1 MVQQVQLSSEH
12 TQLNNWLIN
21 TKSTHA
27 IVKSPTMVNLF
38 KNIQLKMDYEEIFTI
53 ILEYSKTL
61 SNTFLGIDSE
71 HKYLFHK
78 QIDNIE
84 TGLTVKQDVHFKV
97 DVNSLIETFLF
108 NLKLHAPS
116 IFTGSLS
123 RRKRELNVEIG
134 TILSEFI
141 AARTT
146 VKLQSLQIQ
155 VSNFNI
161 KNKIMFLDKLR
172 NLNIVSEYRI
182 PLATERNKIDV
193 LISKIFFERISHFKS
208 LSANEHF
215 FPSDFL
221 NRVAKKRINLQSVTR
236 APINKRIRGDNML
249 DYSIS
254 ELDDEVFDPVD
265 VSSPLSDPT
274 SPSTVLPT
282 LTSIQHSEPMD
293 TGNVRDNSHSIS
305 SNTESDSLEIPTLEY
320 EHFSGHYIESRNFL
334 YPSFLNSG
342 IRNIREAK
350 NDYSDEK
357 TKINQFHTS
366 LEAPFND
373 DHLKDASS
381 NKAQVILTLKTYYE
395 IHQQNTKSFYLK
407 SVIELLDQI
416 ENYVVQNITST
427 SAELINTKFYDLK
440 FDVNNN
446 VLEKYPVSQDNVS
459 LHYPI
464 VVCYK
469 NSCLKRYIESELF
482 LTTNRSTVCK
492 TYIKLQ
498 SGNIY
503 CSKFETL
510 PCSTEIDYSTFLCPI
525 QPVLYHESFG
535 VWDDNSYTY
544 MGVRYDTE
552 FTKNKRMALVS
563 RYYPISEGLYFY
575 LFHHNYILYLFVCN
589 LITVAIFTFG
599 FLKTVI
605 NKLLTLHRNY
615 LHEREEREILAQRV
629 NQIYLAQLPANNNH
643 ARAVPALRF
652 YS

>member
-12 TQLNNWLIN
+12 ESKNNWLIN

-27 IVKSPTMVNLF
+27 VIKSPTMVNLF
-38 KNIQLKMDYEEIFTI
+38 EHIQLKMDYEEIFTI
-53 ILEYSKTL
+53 VLDYSKSL

-71 HKYLFHK
+71 HELLFNQ
-78 QIDNIE
+78 QINKIS
-84 TGLTVKQDVHFKV
+84 TGLTVKQDVHFIV
-97 DVNSLIETFLF
+97 DINSLIETFLF

-116 IFTGSLS
+116 IFTASLS

-161 KNKIMFLDKLR
+161 KNKIIFLDKLR
-172 NLNIVSEYRI
+172 NLDIVSEYRI
-182 PLATERNKIDV
+182 PLATERNKIDD

-221 NRVAKKRINLQSVTR
+221 DRVAKKRKNLQSVTR
-236 APINKRIRGDNML
+236 APINKKIRGDTML

-254 ELDDEVFDPVD
+254 ELDDEVFDPID

-274 SPSTVLPT
+274 SPSTFPPT

-305 SNTESDSLEIPTLEY
+305 SNTELDSLEIPTLEY

-334 YPSFLNSG
+334 YHSFLNSR

-350 NDYSDEK
+350 NEYSDGK
-357 TKINQFHTS
+357 TKIKEFHTS
-366 LEAPFND
+366 LETPFND
-373 DHLKDASS
+373 DHLKEASS
-381 NKAQVILTLKTYYE
+381 NKAQVILTSKTYYE

-416 ENYVVQNITST
+416 ENYVVQNITSV
-427 SAELINTKFYDLK
+427 SAKLSNNKFFDLK
-440 FDVNNN
+440 FNDKNNI
-446 VLEKYPVSQDNVS
+446 LEKYPVSQDNVT
-459 LHYPI
+459 LYYPI

-469 NSCLKRYIESELF
+469 SSCLNRYTESELF
-482 LTTNRSTVCK
+482 LTTNKSTVCK
-492 TYIKLQ
+492 NYIKLQ

-503 CSKFETL
+503 CSKFENL
-510 PCSTEIDYSTFLCPI
+510 PCSTETFHSTYLCPM
-525 QPVLYHESFG
+525 QPVLYHERFG
-535 VWDDNSYTY
+535 VWNDNLYTF
-544 MGVRYDTE
+544 MGVRYDTV
-552 FTKNKRMALVS
+552 FKKDKRLALVS
-563 RYYPISEGLYFY
+563 RYYPISEGLFFF
-575 LFHHNYILYLFVCN
+575 LTHHNYILYLFACN
-589 LITVAIFTFG
+589 LITVAIFSFG

-605 NKLLTLHRNY
+605 NKLSTLHRNY
-615 LHEREEREILAQRV
+615 LHEREEREILARRV

>member
-1 MVQQVQLSSEH
+1 MAQQVQLSSEH
-12 TQLNNWLIN
+12 EKLNNWLIN
-21 TKSTHA
+21 SKSTHA

-38 KNIQLKMDYEEIFTI
+38 EHIQLKMDYEEIFTI
-53 ILEYSKTL
+53 ILDYSKTL

-71 HKYLFHK
+71 HEFLFNK
-78 QIDNIE
+78 QINKIE

-97 DVNSLIETFLF
+97 DVNPLIETFLF

-116 IFTGSLS
+116 IFTASLS

-146 VKLQSLQIQ
+146 VKLQALQIQ

-161 KNKIMFLDKLR
+161 KNKLIFLDKLR
-172 NLNIVSEYRI
+172 NLDIVSEYRI
-182 PLATERNKIDV
+182 PLATERNRIDD

-221 NRVAKKRINLQSVTR
+221 NRVAKKRKNLQSVTR
-236 APINKRIRGDNML
+236 APINKKIRGDTML
-249 DYSIS
+249 DYSV
-254 ELDDEVFDPVD
+254 LDDEVFDPID

-274 SPSTVLPT
+274 SPSTFTPT
-282 LTSIQHSEPMD
+282 LTSIQQSEPMD

-305 SNTESDSLEIPTLEY
+305 SNTELDSLEIPTLEL
-320 EHFSGHYIESRNFL
+320 EHFSGHYVESRNFL
-334 YPSFLNSG
+334 YPSFLNSR
-342 IRNIREAK
+342 IRNSREVK

-357 TKINQFHTS
+357 TKIKQFHTS
-366 LEAPFND
+366 LETPFNE
-373 DHLKDASS
+373 DHLKEAST

-416 ENYVVQNITST
+416 ENFVIQNITSA
-427 SAELINTKFYDLK
+427 SAELINKKFFDLK
-440 FDVNNN
+440 FNENNN
-446 VLEKYPVSQDNVS
+446 LLEKYPVSQDNVS
-459 LHYPI
+459 LYYPI
-464 VVCYK
+464 QVCYK
-469 NSCLKRYIESELF
+469 NSCLNRYTESELF
-482 LTTNRSTVCK
+482 LTTNKSTVCK
-492 TYIKLQ
+492 NYIKLQ

-510 PCSTEIDYSTFLCPI
+510 PCSKESFHSTFLCPI

-535 VWDDNSYTY
+535 VWDDNSYTF
-544 MGVRYDTE
+544 MGVRYDTV
-552 FTKNKRMALVS
+552 FDKDKRLALVS
-563 RYYPISEGLYFY
+563 RYYPISEGLFFF
-575 LFHHNYILYLFVCN
+575 LTHHNYILYLFVCN
-589 LITVAIFTFG
+589 LITVAIFSFG

-605 NKLLTLHRNY
+605 NRLLTLHRNY
-615 LHEREEREILAQRV
+615 LHEREEMENLARRV

-652 YS
+652 